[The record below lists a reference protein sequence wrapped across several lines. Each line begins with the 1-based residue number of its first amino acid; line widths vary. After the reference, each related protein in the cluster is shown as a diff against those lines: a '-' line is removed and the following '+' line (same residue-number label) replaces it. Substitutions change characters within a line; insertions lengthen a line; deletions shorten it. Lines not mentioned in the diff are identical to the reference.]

1 MLLVL
6 HKQNLNTYLSVMMA
20 GLGPKSMHNGKDY
33 NSGNKLPCID
43 SNFMMN
49 ASKVL
54 KFLKS
59 ETD

>member
-1 MLLVL
+1 
-6 HKQNLNTYLSVMMA
+6 MMA

>member
-1 MLLVL
+1 MFG
-6 HKQNLNTYLSVMMA
+6 S
-20 GLGPKSMHNGKDY
+20 GPKSMHNGKDY

-59 ETD
+59 EIDSTVLSSHMIPFVL